1 MLSTRTHK
9 TGHLSFKK
17 NHRLLNSKN
26 YKTVFDGV
34 EYKQG
39 GGYFTFLSKENQLSR
54 SRLGI
59 VAAKKHIPL
68 AVNRNKIK
76 RAIRESFRHHRA
88 GVYNNSYEVNTDD
101 CLIEQEK
108 LKMFFDTVVLVKAKA
123 NLLSNI
129 ELKKELEKQW
139 LKLSRKQN

>member
-1 MLSTRTHK
+1 MLSTQTNK

-26 YKTVFDGV
+26 YKTVFYGV

-39 GGYFTFLSKENQLSR
+39 NGYFTFLSRKNQLSR

-59 VAAKKHIPL
+59 VVAKKHIPS

-76 RAIRESFRHHRA
+76 RAIRESFRHHRVSA
-88 GVYNNSYEVNTDD
+88 YNNSYEVNTDD
-101 CLIEQEK
+101 CLIEQER

-129 ELKKELEKQW
+129 ELKEELKKQW
-139 LKLSRKQN
+139 MKLTKKQN

>member
-1 MLSTRTHK
+1 MCFEFSL
-9 TGHLSFKK
+9 
-17 NHRLLNSKN
+17 
-26 YKTVFDGV
+26 
-34 EYKQG
+34 
-39 GGYFTFLSKENQLSR
+39 
-54 SRLGI
+54 
-59 VAAKKHIPL
+59 KHIPL

-88 GVYNNSYEVNTDD
+88 GVYNDSYEVNTDD

-139 LKLSRKQN
+139 LKLSKKQNYAF

>member
-1 MLSTRTHK
+1 MLSTPTNK

-34 EYKQG
+34 EYNQG
-39 GGYFTFLSKENQLSR
+39 GGYFTFLSRENQLSR
-54 SRLGI
+54 SRLGM
-59 VAAKKHIPL
+59 VVAKKHIPL

-88 GVYNNSYEVNTDD
+88 GVYNDSYEVNTDD

-139 LKLSRKQN
+139 LKLSKKEN

>member
-26 YKTVFDGV
+26 YKTVFNGV

-39 GGYFTFLSKENQLSR
+39 GSYFTFLSRENQLSH

-59 VAAKKHIPL
+59 VVAKKHIPL

-88 GVYNNSYEVNTDD
+88 GVYNDSYEVNTDD

-139 LKLSRKQN
+139 LRLSKKEN

>member
-1 MLSTRTHK
+1 MLSTRSHK

-17 NHRLLNSKN
+17 NHRLLSSKN
-26 YKTVFDGV
+26 YKAVFDGV

-39 GGYFTFLSKENQLSR
+39 GDYFTFLSRENQLGR

-59 VAAKKHIPL
+59 VVAKKHIPL

-76 RAIRESFRHHRA
+76 RAIRESFRHHRERP
-88 GVYNNSYEVNTDD
+88 NNDSYEVNTHD
-101 CLIEQEK
+101 CLMEQEK
-108 LKMFFDTVVLVKAKA
+108 LKMFFDTVVLVKSKA
-123 NLLSNI
+123 HLLNNI

-139 LKLSRKQN
+139 LKLSKKQG

>member
-1 MLSTRTHK
+1 MLSTRTTK

-26 YKTVFDGV
+26 YKIVFDGV

-39 GGYFTFLSKENQLSR
+39 GGYFTFLSRKNQLGC
-54 SRLGI
+54 SRLGLI
-59 VAAKKHIPL
+59 VAKKHIPL

-88 GVYNNSYEVNTDD
+88 GADNGSYEVNTDD
-101 CLIEQEK
+101 CLMEQER
-108 LKMFFDTVVLVKAKA
+108 LKMFFDTIVLVKSNAR
-123 NLLSNI
+123 LLSNI

-139 LKLSRKQN
+139 LKLSKKQS

>member
-1 MLSTRTHK
+1 MLSTISHK

-17 NHRLLNSKN
+17 NHRLHKSKN

-34 EYKQG
+34 EYKQADD
-39 GGYFTFLSKENQLSR
+39 YFTFLSRKNRLSR

-59 VAAKKHIPL
+59 VVAKKHIPF
-68 AVNRNKIK
+68 AVKRNNIK
-76 RAIRESFRHHRA
+76 RAIRESFRHNRLS
-88 GVYNNSYEVNTDD
+88 VYNDRYEVNTDD

-129 ELKKELEKQW
+129 ELKRELEKQW
-139 LKLSRKQN
+139 VKLSKKQN

>member
-1 MLSTRTHK
+1 MLSTPTHK

-17 NHRLLNSKN
+17 NYRLLNSKN
-26 YKTVFDGV
+26 YKAVFDGV

-39 GGYFTFLSKENQLSR
+39 GGYFTFLSRENQLSH

-59 VAAKKHIPL
+59 VVAKKHIPL

-88 GVYNNSYEVNTDD
+88 GTYNDSCGVNTHD
-101 CLIEQEK
+101 CLMEQEK
-108 LKMFFDTVVLVKAKA
+108 LKMFFDIVVLVKPKA
-123 NLLSNI
+123 HLLTNI

-139 LKLSRKQN
+139 LKLSKKQN